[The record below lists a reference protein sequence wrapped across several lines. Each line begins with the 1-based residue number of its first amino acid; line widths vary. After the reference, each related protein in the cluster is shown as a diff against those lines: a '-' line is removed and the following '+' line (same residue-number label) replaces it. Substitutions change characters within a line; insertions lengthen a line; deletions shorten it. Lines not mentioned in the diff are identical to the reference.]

1 MDADSLRC
9 ILAECLPILG
19 LFVVLP
25 WILPS
30 TRGYLFAFIFH
41 LIIKLNSER
50 ATAVVKQW
58 GDDGL
63 GWWVKGDFDLG
74 HMVRQLVK
82 VTLEVHPQNG
92 APYSAQDRFSA
103 NPDVYYHKLKPGAEM
118 QVAIS
123 RFNPAWVAVL
133 PNTIAPNPEDEDFD
147 PEGDA
152 ETAEHDPFAPS
163 HVPWLIQH
171 GTEVT
176 VQLDHIKDRSKHK
189 DKTDVYL
196 YLIGQTVGGEK
207 FSEPAEVTIPPLSAI
222 PQPGTMLKIK
232 YNPAKV
238 SDFVLQIDGQFY
250 YCWMRNNPTHAADT
264 GLSPHIRS
272 EKDED
277 FKEKAKRPRIH
288 SIRTP
293 KGQLEQLQQMLT
305 AGLITQQDYDK
316 KKDEILA
323 KM

>member
-103 NPDVYYHKLKPGAEM
+103 NPDV
-118 QVAIS
+118 
-123 RFNPAWVAVL
+123 
-133 PNTIAPNPEDEDFD
+133 
-147 PEGDA
+147 
-152 ETAEHDPFAPS
+152 
-163 HVPWLIQH
+163 
-171 GTEVT
+171 
-176 VQLDHIKDRSKHK
+176 
-189 DKTDVYL
+189 
-196 YLIGQTVGGEK
+196 
-207 FSEPAEVTIPPLSAI
+207 
-222 PQPGTMLKIK
+222 
-232 YNPAKV
+232 
-238 SDFVLQIDGQFY
+238 
-250 YCWMRNNPTHAADT
+250 
-264 GLSPHIRS
+264 
-272 EKDED
+272 
-277 FKEKAKRPRIH
+277 
-288 SIRTP
+288 
-293 KGQLEQLQQMLT
+293 
-305 AGLITQQDYDK
+305 
-316 KKDEILA
+316 
-323 KM
+323 